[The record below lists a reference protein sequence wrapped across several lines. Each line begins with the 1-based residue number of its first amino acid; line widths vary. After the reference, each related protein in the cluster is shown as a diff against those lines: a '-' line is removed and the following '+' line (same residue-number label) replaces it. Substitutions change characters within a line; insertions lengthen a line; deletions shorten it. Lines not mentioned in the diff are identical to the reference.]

1 MNSILLDGQTP
12 PPYHGQAIAT
22 QQLFDQRWEGLKV
35 QYLRMAYSHS
45 ESEVGRFKIR
55 KIFHLISL
63 VIKSWFILIKNWPCC
78 LYYPPASPNRTP
90 VIRDVVFLLL
100 VRPLAKNT
108 IFHYHA
114 GGLPAYVASLSFP
127 LRFLSK
133 LAFSN
138 ATLGIEISESQL
150 NEDVFFPVKKRICI
164 SNGLAVSD
172 LKQRS
177 CEKGDGKRR
186 ILFIAGLRESKGVM
200 DIIGTAEKMRQ
211 LGADF
216 VFDVAGAWQEEN
228 TRREF
233 ETELSRLD
241 LDDKIILHGRVTG
254 EEKWELYR
262 RAYAFF
268 FPSFYESENFPL
280 VLIEAMA
287 FGLPIV
293 ATNWRGIPELVV
305 EGETGRLCDVQ
316 SCEQFSFALNELIKN
331 EDQHEK
337 MASLARSRYEKKY
350 TKDAFI
356 SAMRSAFE
364 SVIDEP
370 KVQTNA

>member
-1 MNSILLDGQTP
+1 M
-12 PPYHGQAIAT
+12 
-22 QQLFDQRWEGLKV
+22 
-35 QYLRMAYSHS
+35 
-45 ESEVGRFKIR
+45 
-55 KIFHLISL
+55 
-63 VIKSWFILIKNWPCC
+63 
-78 LYYPPASPNRTP
+78 
-90 VIRDVVFLLL
+90 
-100 VRPLAKNT
+100 
-108 IFHYHA
+108 
-114 GGLPAYVASLSFP
+114 
-127 LRFLSK
+127 
-133 LAFSN
+133 
-138 ATLGIEISESQL
+138 
-150 NEDVFFPVKKRICI
+150 
-164 SNGLAVSD
+164 
-172 LKQRS
+172 
-177 CEKGDGKRR
+177 
-186 ILFIAGLRESKGVM
+186 FIAGLRESKGVM

-316 SCEQFSFALNELIKN
+316 SCEQFSFALDELIKN

>member
-1 MNSILLDGQTP
+1 MNSILLVGQTP

-100 VRPLAKNT
+100 VRPLAKDT

-133 LAFSN
+133 IAFSN

-172 LKQRS
+172 LKQRLY
-177 CEKGDGKRR
+177 EKGDGKRR

-316 SCEQFSFALNELIKN
+316 SCEQFSFALDELIKN